1 MTGKYQPTGGYNTYI
16 VQRQGDGTYTVINSA
31 AYAANDAMRHTLYY
45 TQRNQ
50 GKFILVETNAPAGYF
65 GDWTDIDHPGTAG
78 TPLGKRAYY
87 IEITEANDN
96 AVLWLDNADYNA
108 DILTADKGGT
118 KLVTSGGVET
128 TVVIYKASDAPASE
142 IQYKEPARVYN
153 TDNSGK
159 AANED
164 SYITTATDGVM
175 KNDRT
180 LGEISISKVDLDAVR
195 YVGGKAAHGTAFAS
209 GQAHGDATL
218 DGAVYDLYVAE
229 DITHP
234 DGVTGVVDYSKIV
247 DADGNP
253 IWHTTIRDNS
263 GQWVSDYLPVLKKDH
278 LVASAKIEDGWL
290 TFANLYLG
298 KYYVVERSTGAVI
311 PLREGALAVSGT
323 YPTVD
328 SRTKAAT
335 GQVAALASSN
345 GQYTDWVY
353 KNQFST
359 ISKSKALDGS
369 WTYDAYSLSFANGYL
384 CDEHNYYI
392 TPAYSDEGWY
402 VEKTTFS
409 DNRQAAGEQID
420 KTSYRAN
427 YHLHADNALAESQ
440 DQVAK
445 GNVEISK
452 IVSSSGQSNGLELE
466 NARFTFYLVSDL
478 SKVSQ
483 FDQTRTGAYT
493 LQSILDAYINK
504 SYDNAHLKWD
514 FSGETQAIAKTYEV
528 NAAEIAAYNKT
539 LTAAGENKNGKGDGW
554 QPTGNANEY
563 QLAEIFSS
571 DTGNIRVQG
580 LPYGTY
586 LVVETT
592 TPKDLYQTYGNKP
605 YPIAAVENTKQIE
618 KAIDV
623 MREIS
628 PIPGLPKNEVEG
640 CCYDAERQELV
651 FCAAIPPQELL
662 QRLPAEIVM
671 ATAESSYAGISENEL
686 LRQTAAAI
694 SVEVCGRL
702 GLPMPPDAFQTLEGM
717 RDHIPDGEE
726 RRTLEKVREMAVTFG
741 DAVCKRL
748 KLERGQPAPQ
758 QEER

>member
-1 MTGKYQPTGGYNTYI
+1 M
-16 VQRQGDGTYTVINSA
+16 
-31 AYAANDAMRHTLYY
+31 
-45 TQRNQ
+45 
-50 GKFILVETNAPAGYF
+50 
-65 GDWTDIDHPGTAG
+65 
-78 TPLGKRAYY
+78 GKRGYY

-96 AVLWLDNADYNA
+96 TVLWLDNADYSA

-128 TVVIYKASDAPASE
+128 TVSIYSTAKDST
-142 IQYKEPARVYN
+142 RTYN

-164 SYITTATDGVM
+164 SYTTTATDGVM

-180 LGEISISKVDLDAVR
+180 LSEISISKVDLDAVR

-209 GQAHGDATL
+209 GQAHGDAVL
-218 DGAVYDLYVAE
+218 DGAVYDLYAAE
-229 DITHP
+229 DIIHP
-234 DGVTGVVDYSKIV
+234 DGVTGVVDYSKIM

-253 IWHTTIRDNS
+253 LWHTTIRDNS
-263 GQWVSDYLPVLKKDH
+263 GQWVNDYLPILKKDH

-298 KYYVVERSTGAVI
+298 KYYVVERSTGTVI

-328 SRTKAAT
+328 NRAKAAT
-335 GQVAALASSN
+335 GKVTALASN
-345 GQYTDWVY
+345 GGQYTDWVY

-409 DNRQAAGEQID
+409 DDRQAAGEQID

-466 NARFTFYLVSDL
+466 NAGFTFYLVSDL

-483 FDQTRTGAYT
+483 FDQTRAGAYT

-539 LTAAGENKNGKGDGW
+539 LTAAGENKNGNIDYPVMQTPADPNYYLKHDFERNYTDYGCPFMQADCDALAPSDNLIIYGHNMKDGSMFADLAKYRSKDFW
-554 QPTGNANEY
+554 QTHKTVWFDTELGNSAY
-563 QLAEIFSS
+563 EIFAVIH
-571 DTGNIRVQG
+571 TTVQA
-580 LPYGTY
+580 
-586 LVVETT
+586 
-592 TPKDLYQTYGNKP
+592 D
-605 YPIAAVENTKQIE
+605 
-618 KAIDV
+618 
-623 MREIS
+623 
-628 PIPGLPKNEVEG
+628 
-640 CCYDAERQELV
+640 DADAFPL
-651 FCAAIPPQELL
+651 PPQSGESNGL
-662 QRLPAEIVM
+662 QLRGVL
-671 ATAESSYAGISENEL
+671 TRENSL
-686 LRQTAAAI
+686 CFCIAI
-694 SVEVCGRL
+694 
-702 GLPMPPDAFQTLEGM
+702 
-717 RDHIPDGEE
+717 
-726 RRTLEKVREMAVTFG
+726 
-741 DAVCKRL
+741 
-748 KLERGQPAPQ
+748 
-758 QEER
+758 

>member
-1 MTGKYQPTGGYNTYI
+1 M
-16 VQRQGDGTYTVINSA
+16 
-31 AYAANDAMRHTLYY
+31 
-45 TQRNQ
+45 
-50 GKFILVETNAPAGYF
+50 
-65 GDWTDIDHPGTAG
+65 
-78 TPLGKRAYY
+78 GKRGYY

-96 AVLWLDNADYNA
+96 TVLWLDNADYSA

-128 TVVIYKASDAPASE
+128 TVSIYSTAKDST
-142 IQYKEPARVYN
+142 RTYN

-164 SYITTATDGVM
+164 SYTTTATDGVM

-180 LGEISISKVDLDAVR
+180 LSEISISKVDLDAVR

-209 GQAHGDATL
+209 GQAHGDAVL
-218 DGAVYDLYVAE
+218 DGAVYDLYAAE
-229 DITHP
+229 DIIHP
-234 DGVTGVVDYSKIV
+234 DGVTGVVDYSKIM

-253 IWHTTIRDNS
+253 LWHTTIRDNS
-263 GQWVSDYLPVLKKDH
+263 GQWVNDYLPILKKDH

-298 KYYVVERSTGAVI
+298 KYYVVERSTGTVI

-328 SRTKAAT
+328 NRAKAAT
-335 GQVAALASSN
+335 GKVTALASN
-345 GQYTDWVY
+345 GGQYTDWVY

-409 DNRQAAGEQID
+409 DDRQAAGEQID

-466 NARFTFYLVSDL
+466 NAGFTFYLVSDL

-483 FDQTRTGAYT
+483 FDQTRAGAYT

-539 LTAAGENKNGKGDGW
+539 LTAAGENKNGNIDYPVMQTPADPNYYLKHDFERNYTDYGCPFMQADCDALAPSDNLIIYGHNMKDGSMFADLAKYRSKDFW
-554 QPTGNANEY
+554 QTHKTVWFDTELGNSAY
-563 QLAEIFSS
+563 EIFAVIH
-571 DTGNIRVQG
+571 TTVQA
-580 LPYGTY
+580 
-586 LVVETT
+586 
-592 TPKDLYQTYGNKP
+592 D
-605 YPIAAVENTKQIE
+605 
-618 KAIDV
+618 
-623 MREIS
+623 
-628 PIPGLPKNEVEG
+628 
-640 CCYDAERQELV
+640 DADAFPL
-651 FCAAIPPQELL
+651 PPQSG
-662 QRLPAEIVM
+662 
-671 ATAESSYAGISENEL
+671 ESNGSQFRGVLTRENSL
-686 LRQTAAAI
+686 CFCIAI
-694 SVEVCGRL
+694 
-702 GLPMPPDAFQTLEGM
+702 
-717 RDHIPDGEE
+717 
-726 RRTLEKVREMAVTFG
+726 
-741 DAVCKRL
+741 
-748 KLERGQPAPQ
+748 
-758 QEER
+758 